1 MRDYITINELLE
13 NECFGDCNLVAGM
26 NGLKNKAKDVV
37 VLETPDGVSWF
48 QGNEIVL
55 TAGYAFIN
63 EKKYKSEFIKSAY
76 EHKVAAICIKIGRYF
91 GEIDNNLLSDSDK
104 YNIPLIILRKET
116 TYSKIVGNFY
126 EFLFNIKTNNLIEQ
140 NLAYNKLL
148 NLNSKNI
155 KLEKILKEVTNLIGK
170 KVRYTRF
177 LSNEKSNLLYIPI
190 DTTENLGYIYL
201 EKEVQLNDFQ
211 NNCINYAISLI
222 KNKLYLEQTFLYNI
236 SQNHRIITNILLQ
249 NQNHSQSFLDSVIFN
264 LNWKSSEYYCVYFR
278 QNKKKAIAN
287 SDIRT
292 FLGFKLNSYFLFKTY
307 NDGMAIFCHIG
318 RNMLQNILFDLIEK
332 LDPGNKYLQIGVS
345 YPKKDL
351 KEINLSL
358 EEAEKISKTDKK
370 TIYFIEDFPKEKI
383 IFDLVDTL
391 NGREIV
397 NDIVD
402 KIKKY
407 DFEYNTELY
416 LTFCSFISNNM
427 IRKDTA
433 KELHIHV
440 ETLRYRLNKIEEL
453 TGYCFENSKDLMLL
467 ILSKEISDIL

>member
-1 MRDYITINELLE
+1 MRDYITIKDLLE

-91 GEIDNNLLSDSDK
+91 GEIDNDLLNDANK
-104 YNIPLIILRKET
+104 YGIPLIILRKET

-155 KLEKILKEVTNLIGK
+155 RLEKILEEVTNLIGEE
-170 KVRYTRF
+170 VRYTRF
-177 LSNEKSNLLYIPI
+177 LDNEQSNFLYLPI
-190 DTTENLGYIYL
+190 NTTENLGYIYL
-201 EKEVQLNDFQ
+201 EKEIQLNNFQ
-211 NNCINYAISLI
+211 NNCITYAISVI

-264 LNWKSSEYYCVYFR
+264 LNWKSSEFYCVYFR
-278 QNKKKAIAN
+278 QDKKTIAN
-287 SDIRT
+287 SDIRK
-292 FLGFKLNSYFLFKTY
+292 FLELKLNSYFLFNTY
-307 NDGMAIFCHIG
+307 NDGMAIFCHIE
-318 RNMLQNILFDLIEK
+318 RNKLQNILFDLVEK
-332 LDPGNKYLQIGVS
+332 LDPENKYLQIGVS
-345 YPKKDL
+345 YLKKDL

-383 IFDLVDTL
+383 IFDLVDTM
-391 NGREIV
+391 NGKEIV

-402 KIKKY
+402 KIKAY
-407 DFEYNTELY
+407 DNEHNTDLY
-416 LTFCSFISNNM
+416 LTFYSFISNNM

>member
-91 GEIDNNLLSDSDK
+91 GEIDNNLLSDADK

-190 DTTENLGYIYL
+190 NTTENLGYIYL

-249 NQNHSQSFLDSVIFN
+249 IQNHLFQAYPIHNINNCDILILHVIF
-264 LNWKSSEYYCVYFR
+264 
-278 QNKKKAIAN
+278 
-287 SDIRT
+287 
-292 FLGFKLNSYFLFKTY
+292 
-307 NDGMAIFCHIG
+307 
-318 RNMLQNILFDLIEK
+318 
-332 LDPGNKYLQIGVS
+332 
-345 YPKKDL
+345 
-351 KEINLSL
+351 
-358 EEAEKISKTDKK
+358 
-370 TIYFIEDFPKEKI
+370 
-383 IFDLVDTL
+383 
-391 NGREIV
+391 
-397 NDIVD
+397 
-402 KIKKY
+402 
-407 DFEYNTELY
+407 
-416 LTFCSFISNNM
+416 
-427 IRKDTA
+427 
-433 KELHIHV
+433 
-440 ETLRYRLNKIEEL
+440 
-453 TGYCFENSKDLMLL
+453 
-467 ILSKEISDIL
+467 

>member
-1 MRDYITINELLE
+1 MRDYITIKDLLE

-91 GEIDNNLLSDSDK
+91 GEIDNNLLNDADK
-104 YNIPLIILRKET
+104 YGIPLIILRKET

-155 KLEKILKEVTNLIGK
+155 RLEKILEEVTNLIGEE
-170 KVRYTRF
+170 VRYTRF
-177 LSNEKSNLLYIPI
+177 LDNEQSNFLYLPI
-190 DTTENLGYIYL
+190 NTTENLGYIYL

-211 NNCINYAISLI
+211 NNCITYAISLI

-264 LNWKSSEYYCVYFR
+264 LNWKSSEFYCVYFR
-278 QNKKKAIAN
+278 QDEKIVAN
-287 SDIRT
+287 SDIRK
-292 FLGFKLNSYFLFKTY
+292 FLEFKLNSYFLFNTY
-307 NDGMAIFCHIG
+307 NDGMAIFCHIE
-318 RNMLQNILFDLIEK
+318 RNKLQNILFNLIKK
-332 LDPGNKYLQIGVS
+332 LDPENKYLQIGVS
-345 YPKKDL
+345 YLKKDL

-358 EEAEKISKTDKK
+358 DEAEKISKTDKR

-383 IFDLVDTL
+383 IFDLADTM
-391 NGREIV
+391 NGKEVV

-402 KIKKY
+402 KIKVY
-407 DFEYNTELY
+407 DHEHNTELY

-433 KELHIHV
+433 KELHVHV